1 MATTENNEE
10 RNDMDQ
16 QIKCNRSLHLL
27 PLYSRSSQS
36 SEGRNYQAVYPEA
49 MLAFPLKLLG
59 FPLTKLLLPLGV
71 LPVLEVNVP
80 GLLVV

>member
-1 MATTENNEE
+1 M
-10 RNDMDQ
+10 
-16 QIKCNRSLHLL
+16 
-27 PLYSRSSQS
+27 
-36 SEGRNYQAVYPEA
+36 YPEA